1 MKIDLYH
8 GKDVASALL
17 KVRRALGPDAVIL
30 HSGPRPGGGVEV
42 LGADPGEVDSLR
54 RLLSGHEMEHTLRSE
69 APRIR
74 PRVVALVGPAG
85 AGKTTALMKLALNPR
100 GFGTRKVGIISLD
113 TYRVSGLDEIRTY
126 AQVAGVPLEILY
138 HESEAAGA
146 LARLRDRDVILVDT
160 PGRLT
165 AVETH
170 QPDWV
175 RTLLALEPDEVHLAC
190 PAGIRLGL
198 ARRTRWSFERC
209 KPTHVLLTR
218 VDEALRDPELVGLV
232 RGLGLPGRW
241 ISAGHDLPGSLSPA
255 LSGIINAIAAS
266 SIGGHSTPTTRRTG
280 AGTGAGAGTAAAV
293 AARRAGVEAAAS
305 RQAASD
311 AASAVPRFQALG

>member
-1 MKIDLYH
+1 MKIDLFY

-17 KVRRALGPDAVIL
+17 KVRRELGPDAVIL

-54 RLLSGHEMEHTLRSE
+54 RLLSGNEMEPALRSE
-69 APRIR
+69 ARIR

-100 GFGTRKVGIISLD
+100 GFGARKVGLISLD
-113 TYRVSGLDEIRTY
+113 TYRVSGLDEIRSY
-126 AQVAGVPLEILY
+126 AQVAGLPLEILY
-138 HESEAAGA
+138 HESDAAGA

-165 AVETH
+165 AVNSQT
-170 QPDWV
+170 PDWV

-209 KPTHVLLTR
+209 KPTHLLLTR
-218 VDEALRDPELVGLV
+218 VDESLRDPELVGLV

-241 ISAGHDLPGSLSPA
+241 ISSGHELPGSLSPA
-255 LSGIINAIAAS
+255 LSGIINALAAPS
-266 SIGGHSTPTTRRTG
+266 LTGLPATTRRPG
-280 AGTGAGAGTAAAV
+280 DGSGTAAAV
-293 AARRAGVEAAAS
+293 AARRAGREAAAA
-305 RQAASD
+305 REAAAGGGSI
-311 AASAVPRFQALG
+311 SGFQAVG

>member
-54 RLLSGHEMEHTLRSE
+54 RLLSGHEMEHSLRSE
-69 APRIR
+69 ARIR

-100 GFGTRKVGIISLD
+100 GFGTKKVGIISLD
-113 TYRVSGLDEIRTY
+113 TYRVSGLDEIRSY
-126 AQVAGVPLEILY
+126 AQVAGLPLEILY

-146 LARLRDRDVILVDT
+146 VARLRDRDVILVDT

-165 AVETH
+165 AVETD

-255 LSGIINAIAAS
+255 LSGIINAMAAS
-266 SIGGHSTPTTRRTG
+266 SIGGQPTVTRRNG
-280 AGTGAGAGTAAAV
+280 AGTGAGTAAAV
-293 AARRAGVEAAAS
+293 AARRAGVEAATS
-305 RQAASD
+305 RRAASD
-311 AASAVPRFQALG
+311 AAAATSRFQALG

>member
-1 MKIDLYH
+1 
-8 GKDVASALL
+8 
-17 KVRRALGPDAVIL
+17 
-30 HSGPRPGGGVEV
+30 
-42 LGADPGEVDSLR
+42 
-54 RLLSGHEMEHTLRSE
+54 
-69 APRIR
+69 
-74 PRVVALVGPAG
+74 
-85 AGKTTALMKLALNPR
+85 
-100 GFGTRKVGIISLD
+100 
-113 TYRVSGLDEIRTY
+113 
-126 AQVAGVPLEILY
+126 
-138 HESEAAGA
+138 
-146 LARLRDRDVILVDT
+146 VILVDT

-165 AVETH
+165 AVETD

-255 LSGIINAIAAS
+255 LSGIINAMAAS
-266 SIGGHSTPTTRRTG
+266 SIGGQPTVTRRNGTGVG
-280 AGTGAGAGTAAAV
+280 AGTDTAAAV

-305 RQAASD
+305 RRAASD
-311 AASAVPRFQALG
+311 ASAATSRFQALG